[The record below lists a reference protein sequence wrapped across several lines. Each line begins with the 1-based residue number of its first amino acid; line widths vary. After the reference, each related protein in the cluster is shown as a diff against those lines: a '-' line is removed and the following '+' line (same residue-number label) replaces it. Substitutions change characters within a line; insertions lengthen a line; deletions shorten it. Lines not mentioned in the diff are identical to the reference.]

1 MNTKLIFKV
10 VGLIIGLI
18 FVVMLYNYTSS
29 GSMTRALNNMFGLS
43 SDNTLNWC
51 ADHVVD
57 VTWVAPEVPEDLKS
71 LDLPTLRDDYCELK
85 TEAIVGVDPDQVS
98 WQPLAESSGAAG
110 AKTVLEWNRET
121 GLFRTGGLP
130 FKSSELAEQLGVG
143 GDQN

>member
-1 MNTKLIFKV
+1 MNTKVIFKI

-29 GSMTRALNNMFGLS
+29 GSMTRALNSIFGI
-43 SDNTLNWC
+43 SDENRLNWC

-57 VTWVAPEVPEDLKS
+57 VTWVASEVPEDLKV

-85 TEAIVGVDPDQVS
+85 TEAIVGVDIDQIS

-110 AKTVLEWNRET
+110 AKTVLEWNRTT
-121 GLFRTGGLP
+121 GLFRTGGMP
-130 FKSSELAEQLGVG
+130 FKSSELAEQLGAG
-143 GDQN
+143 SDQN